1 MDYDVE
7 VVTTTVRPTAVVCR
21 ATTWDEFPGL
31 WKQLLDQVYAFLRT
45 SDVRQAGHNVM
56 VYLDDVPNVEVG
68 VEVTA
73 SFVSSGPVVSSA
85 LPVGEAAV
93 TVHRGPYSGLDGAH
107 RAVLTWC
114 ASHGREPAGPR
125 WEVYGDWEEDEA
137 RLETEVHYLLS

>member
-1 MDYDVE
+1 VGYDVE

-68 VEVTA
+68 VEVMR
-73 SFVSSGPVVSSA
+73 SFGSPGPVVSSS

-93 TVHRGPYSGLDGAH
+93 AVHRGTYSGLDAAH
-107 RAVLTWC
+107 RAVLSWC
-114 ASHGREPAGPR
+114 ASHGRMPAGPR
-125 WEVYGDWEEDEA
+125 WEVYGDWEEDETQ
-137 RLETEVHYLLS
+137 LETAVFYLLS